1 MIRSR
6 WMAAGIAATAGLFTA
21 VVLAPAI
28 AGTAQAAQ
36 SSGCTATARVESQWG
51 SGSSGGEIVSV
62 TVTNVAPT
70 AATKWIV
77 SWPLGAGQSV
87 ASAWNATV
95 SVSAGTLTAVNAP
108 YNGNL
113 AAGASTNFGMQL
125 AGTGPAPVASCTDDA
140 TPVSSGPAGDVNVG
154 QADSRTTVTLQV
166 GHTLGVS
173 LNSAYRPL
181 TVSGSGLTLLS
192 SSGGYPTG
200 QPLAALF
207 RAVSPGTVTLTTQT
221 DNPCFS
227 TTPPCAISVLQ
238 WTIRVNIVGAS
249 ASSSGRT
256 VTVDTT
262 ANKTT
267 VSLHVGDTLVVSL
280 PYNYLPPTVTPAG
293 VLVAGQV
300 TGGYPTGQPLL
311 AQYQVVAAGLADVST
326 ATDMPCNHWATP
338 CPAPQLLWTVHVI
351 VS

>member
-1 MIRSR
+1 
-6 WMAAGIAATAGLFTA
+6 MAAGTAATAGLFTA
-21 VVLAPAI
+21 LVLAPAI

-51 SGSSGGEIVSV
+51 SGPSGGEIVSV

-70 AATKWIV
+70 AATRWTV
-77 SWPLGAGQSV
+77 SWPLGTGQSV

-95 SVSAGTLTAVNAP
+95 SVSAGLLTAVNAP

-113 AAGASTNFGMQL
+113 AAGASTSFGMQL
-125 AGTGPAPVASCTDDA
+125 AGTGPAPVASCVNDV
-140 TPVSSGPAGDVNVG
+140 TPVSSGPAGGDVNVG
-154 QADSRTTVTLQV
+154 QADNQTTVTLQV

-173 LNSAYRPL
+173 LGSDYRPL
-181 TVSGSGLTLLS
+181 TVSGSGLTQLS
-192 SSGGYPTG
+192 TSGGYPTG

-207 RAVSPGTVTLTTQT
+207 RAVTPGTVTLTTQT
-221 DNPCFS
+221 DNPCLH
-227 TTPPCAISVLQ
+227 TTMTPSCPIPVAL

-262 ANKTT
+262 ANRTT

-280 PYNYLPPTVTPAG
+280 PANFVPPTVTPAG
-293 VLVAGQV
+293 VLGSGQV

-311 AQYQVVAAGLADVST
+311 ARYQAVAAGSADVST
-326 ATDMPCNHWATP
+326 VTDMPCNHWATP
-338 CPAPQLLWTVHVI
+338 CPGPIMLWTVHVI
-351 VS
+351 IS